1 MEFLY
6 INVKKKRKISQRKEE
21 YMEELRNRLKKYHE
35 IEGVS
40 YKVVAAAIG
49 ISTGVMYNF
58 TSEIRNLKDRVAV
71 LLDEYLKEKGY

>member
-1 MEFLY
+1 
-6 INVKKKRKISQRKEE
+6 
-21 YMEELRNRLKKYHE
+21 MEELRNRLKKYHE